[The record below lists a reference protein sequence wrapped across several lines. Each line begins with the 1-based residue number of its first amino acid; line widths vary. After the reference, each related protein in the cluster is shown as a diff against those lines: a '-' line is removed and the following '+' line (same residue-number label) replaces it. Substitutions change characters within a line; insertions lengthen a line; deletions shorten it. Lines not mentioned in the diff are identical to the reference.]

1 MVLCFFC
8 FFLSISARH
17 AHARMHAPP
26 RLHLCTSSIREYD
39 EVEPRPPV
47 MIAICADDDGRD
59 HPVGFGFMQQKP
71 KPKPTAAEKLTV
83 LFQQG
88 AKMVPLV
95 PRTVN
100 DDRRWRSMRG
110 WGLNLGEIDKFF
122 AVQAL
127 GYTEEVWDA
136 ENSHVHR
143 FMDHGRLQGLN
154 VRFVARV
161 ISHHWPGAPAMGPL
175 RWDDMEADAQQ
186 ALATLG
192 WCRWTHGELLRFA
205 DEQHPGRAPLTDAVA
220 LDIATQYMR
229 IAQCVDVPDNVG
241 TFLQG
246 CRFDHDMLATRIA
259 GQHRDFL
266 WVVPLLFAHSSEARR
281 CGCEHCRWLVP
292 SRGVCVDGGRSVNKS
307 NACCVVLC
315 QCFFLLLRAKCFTL
329 AIVVFLQTHNKQTN
343 KQTNKHTVSGTALA
357 LRLSTC
363 RCGRV
368 TPSSRFCA

>member
-1 MVLCFFC
+1 MVLCRLVLLLFFLELC
-8 FFLSISARH
+8 FFKLSISARH
-17 AHARMHAPP
+17 AHARMHALS
-26 RLHLCTSSIREYD
+26 RLHLCTCTSSIRGYD

-47 MIAICADDDGRD
+47 VIAICADDDGRD
-59 HPVGFGFMQQKP
+59 QVRFGFMQQKP

-95 PRTVN
+95 PCTVN
-100 DDRRWRSMRG
+100 NDRRTWRRMRG
-110 WGLNLGEIDKFF
+110 WGGMVAL
-122 AVQAL
+122 QAL
-127 GYTEEVWDA
+127 GYTEEVWEA
-136 ENSHVHR
+136 ENSNVHR
-143 FMDHGRLQGLN
+143 FMGHGRLQGLN

-175 RWDDMEADAQQ
+175 GWDDMEAGAQQ
-186 ALATLG
+186 ALARLG
-192 WCRWTHGELLRFA
+192 WCRWTHGQLLRFA

-220 LDIATQYMR
+220 LDIAAQYMR
-229 IAQCVDVPDNVG
+229 IAQCVDVPDNVR

-315 QCFFLLLRAKCFTL
+315 QCFFLLCAKCLHSHLRFC
-329 AIVVFLQTHNKQTN
+329 
-343 KQTNKHTVSGTALA
+343 KHTRYQVLHWH
-357 LRLSTC
+357 
-363 RCGRV
+363 
-368 TPSSRFCA
+368 